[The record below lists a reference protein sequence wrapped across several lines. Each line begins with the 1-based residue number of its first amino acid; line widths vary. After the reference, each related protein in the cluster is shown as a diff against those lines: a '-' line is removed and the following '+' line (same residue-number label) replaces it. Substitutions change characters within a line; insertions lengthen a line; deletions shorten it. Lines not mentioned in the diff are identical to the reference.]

1 MQIILKENVDHLGEI
16 GDVVNVKPGFAR
28 NYLLPRNLAVVANA
42 RQIKLVEH
50 EKRVIAARVAKLKA
64 SAELEKA
71 KLDAVELTIAKAA
84 GENEKLFGSVTA
96 MEIESLLSDKGFSIE
111 RRVLQLPDHIKALGD
126 YDIGIKLHR
135 DVIAN
140 IKLHVVAETTEEA

>member
-1 MQIILKENVDHLGEI
+1 MQIILKENVDHVGEI

-111 RRVLQLPDHIKALGD
+111 RRVLQLPEHIKALGD

>member
-16 GDVVNVKPGFAR
+16 GDVVNVKPGYAR

-64 SAELEKA
+64 SAEVEKA

>member
-126 YDIGIKLHR
+126 YDIGVKLHR

>member
-111 RRVLQLPDHIKALGD
+111 RRVLQLPDHIKSLGD

-140 IKLHVVAETTEEA
+140 IKLHVVAETSEEA